1 MQVFWFL
8 KLNLLVV
15 VLLNSQERIL
25 GKFAKSSSRNSKA
38 QKKKPEDRVLKATEG
53 RFSKGIL
60 DVKHLLAPNAPKRE
74 EVPYKKGNQGKKKG
88 GKGKGKG
95 KGKKGKRKGR

>member
-1 MQVFWFL
+1 M
-8 KLNLLVV
+8 
-15 VLLNSQERIL
+15 LNSQDRIL
-25 GKFAKSSSRNSKA
+25 GKFTKSSSRNSKA
-38 QKKKPEDRVLKATEG
+38 HKKKPEDRVLKTTEG

-74 EVPYKKGNQGKKKG
+74 EVPYKKGNKGKKKG

-95 KGKKGKRKGR
+95 KGMKGKRKGR